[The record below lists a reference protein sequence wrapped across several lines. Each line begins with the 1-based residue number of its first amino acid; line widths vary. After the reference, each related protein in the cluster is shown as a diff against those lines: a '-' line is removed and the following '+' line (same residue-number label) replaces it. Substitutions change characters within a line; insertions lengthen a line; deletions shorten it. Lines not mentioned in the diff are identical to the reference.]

1 MTCGLGATAG
11 EVDSGHMSHRIH
23 LAVALERA
31 GWHPAAWRASGLS
44 PHAFTNP
51 RHWADQVRVLDRA
64 GVTFAT
70 IEDAL
75 ALTDRFEDAGAPSPD
90 RLHGRLDA
98 VLLASALAPLTHRIG
113 LIPTVTTTHTEPFHI
128 ATGIQTLDFASR
140 GRAGVRLVVGGSAA
154 ERANF
159 GRRDEIDLETGFRE
173 AGDVADVLGRLWDSW
188 QDDAII
194 RDAASGRFVDADRI
208 HNVDFTGEFFSIT
221 GASIVPRSPQGRPII
236 AVLAHQ
242 TVPFRLAAE
251 HADVVFVTPH
261 DAPAATGI
269 LAELDGAAAELRRSS
284 EGLRVFADV
293 VVLIEET
300 PAKARDALARLD
312 ELAESEF
319 RSDAPL
325 VAGTPT
331 EVAEHLRALAE
342 AGVDGVR
349 LRPARQPDDVTAIA
363 ERLAPLLRATRVLRE
378 DDAATL
384 RGRLGLSRPDSRYAR
399 RYTDTSQSSTPARE
413 KVAP

>member
-1 MTCGLGATAG
+1 MTGGLGTARG
-11 EVDSGHMSHRIH
+11 EVDSGLMSHRIH

-31 GWHPAAWRASGLS
+31 GWHPAAWRESGLTPRS
-44 PHAFTNP
+44 LTTP
-51 RHWADQVRVLDRA
+51 RHWADQVRLLDGA
-64 GVTFAT
+64 GVTLAT

-75 ALTDRFEDAGAPSPD
+75 TLTDRSEDAGAPDPR
-90 RLHGRLDA
+90 RLHGRIDA
-98 VLLASALAPLTHRIG
+98 VLLASALAPLTQRIG
-113 LIPTVTTTHTEPFHI
+113 LIPTVTTTHTEPFHV
-128 ATGIQTLDFASR
+128 ATGIQTLDVASR

-159 GRRDEIDLETGFRE
+159 GRRDEIDVETGFRE
-173 AGDVADVLGRLWDSW
+173 AGEVADALGRLWDSW

-208 HNVDFTGEFFSIT
+208 HNIDFAGEFFSIT

-236 AVLAHQ
+236 SVLAHQ

-261 DAPAATGI
+261 DAGAATGI
-269 LAELDGAAAELRRSS
+269 LAELDGAAAELRRSR
-284 EGLRVFADV
+284 ERLRVFADV
-293 VVLIEET
+293 IVLVEET
-300 PAKARDALARLD
+300 SAAARDALARLD
-312 ELAESEF
+312 DLAGGEF
-319 RSDAPL
+319 RSDARI

-342 AGVDGVR
+342 TGVDGVR
-349 LRPARQPDDVTAIA
+349 LRPARQPDDVVAIA
-363 ERLAPLLRATRVLRE
+363 ERIAPLLRATRVLRD

-384 RGRLGLSRPDSRYAR
+384 RGRLGLPRPASRYAA
-399 RYTDTSQSSTPARE
+399 STHDSAPARE
-413 KVAP
+413 KVAL